1 MYALTRGAFGSFL
14 GSGHAPFSRYHIM
27 YTHSE
32 SYSASHCVCDWPR
45 AVYELS
51 RSCGMIV
58 IELRRTEAGEGDRY
72 GDTRTGGDSAW
83 RVDAPE
89 TTGLHKPNPL
99 ATRREPQ
106 YTRRRESG
114 AEPAATVSYR
124 SCRPGCPVRSSGFVL
139 GSNRNTSPAA
149 YRPADRGSAL

>member
-1 MYALTRGAFGSFL
+1 MYALTQGASGSFL
-14 GSGHAPFSRYHIM
+14 GSGHAAFSRYHIM

-32 SYSASHCVCDWPR
+32 SYSASHCVCDWPP
-45 AVYELS
+45 AVYDVWAVMRDDLCWTATDES
-51 RSCGMIV
+51 
-58 IELRRTEAGEGDRY
+58 GEGDRY
-72 GDTRTGGDSAW
+72 RDTRTGGDRAW

-106 YTRRRESG
+106 HTRRWDPR

-124 SCRPGCPVRSSGFVL
+124 SRRPDCPVQSSGFVL
-139 GSNRNTSPAA
+139 GSNRNTSPGA